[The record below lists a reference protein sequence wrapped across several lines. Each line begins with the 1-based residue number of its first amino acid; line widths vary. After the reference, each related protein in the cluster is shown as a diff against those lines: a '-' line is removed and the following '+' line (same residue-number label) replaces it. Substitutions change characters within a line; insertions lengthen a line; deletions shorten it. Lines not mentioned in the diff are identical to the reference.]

1 VATFYVDSSAL
12 ASIVTGWINRKSQK
26 GYKLIFKLP
35 TEELLMERFDE
46 VPDDLAIPFSL
57 SLIYMKKS
65 SK

>member
-1 VATFYVDSSAL
+1 MGKRTPCKIINIHDFSKFL
-12 ASIVTGWINRKSQK
+12 ASQ

-35 TEELLMERFDE
+35 TEELLLERFDE